1 MAQIIANNFFECYQ
15 FIIWGLVVVHAYRR
29 NYYRIKLLWNTLDT
43 NNFSFLLSNV
53 SDFILIL
60 FSFPF

>member
-1 MAQIIANNFFECYQ
+1 MAQAIANNFFECYQ
-15 FIIWGLVVVHAYRR
+15 FIIWDLVVVHAYRK
-29 NYYRIKLLWNTLDT
+29 NYYRIKLLWNILDT
-43 NNFSFLLSNV
+43 NNLLSNV